1 MKDALHN
8 TMNSINHWQG
18 FRLKLFAEGCLI
30 GLCSGLVISFFRF
43 ALFWTERLRE
53 EAYLLLATA
62 PSPYLLF
69 LLPLLCLAAW
79 LLAKLVQIEPL
90 ASGSGI
96 PQVKGALMGLV
107 KLRWASTLWTKLLGG
122 IIAIGAGLSL
132 GREGP
137 SIQLGAVTAQGIS
150 RGLGR
155 TRMEERYL
163 LTSGASAGLAAAFNA
178 PLAGVIFALEEL
190 HKNFSIVVLL
200 PSMTAAVCATVVS
213 RALFGRDAI
222 FIFQQLP
229 LVPIGRHYG
238 IIILTAL
245 LAGLVGVAFNK
256 GLLSIGRFYAL
267 PCFRGRFSKL
277 LFPLLL
283 AGLLGLALPQVL
295 GGGSEL
301 INRLVQAP
309 APLSL
314 LALFLAG
321 KFAFTLFS
329 YGSGAP
335 GGFFLPMLV
344 IGALCGSLCGQ
355 ACIAWGLLEP
365 DFASNIIVISM
376 AALFAACTKAP
387 ITGMVLIMEMT
398 ASYQHLLVLAL
409 ASLVAFSVA
418 ELCGSGPIY
427 EELLLRS
434 LAQAGPEKGLQ
445 RQRNVTELAVAS
457 GSALENKLIKHVAWP
472 ANTLLVDIKRGE
484 QQLIPHGDTL
494 IRAGDYLY
502 IMTENANIPYLASL
516 AEEKAAT

>member
-18 FRLKLFAEGCLI
+18 FRLKLFAEGCII
-30 GLCSGLVISFFRF
+30 GLSSGLVISFFRF
-43 ALFWTERLRE
+43 ALFWTEKLRS
-53 EAYLLLATA
+53 EAYLFLRSA
-62 PSPYLLF
+62 PAAY
-69 LLPLLCLAAW
+69 LLPLFLFLAVIAF
-79 LLAKLVQIEPL
+79 LLTRLVKTEPL

-107 KLRWASTLWTKLLGG
+107 KLRWTSILWTKLLGG
-122 IIAIGAGLSL
+122 ILAIGAGLSL

-222 FIFQQLP
+222 FIFEELP
-229 LVPIGRHYG
+229 LVPIDHHYG
-238 IIILTAL
+238 IIILAAL
-245 LAGLVGVAFNK
+245 IAGLAGVAFNK
-256 GLLSIGRFYAL
+256 GLLSISRFYAL
-267 PCFRGRFSKL
+267 PFFKNTFAKL
-277 LFPLLL
+277 LFPLFS
-283 AGLLGLALPQVL
+283 AGVLGLYLPQVL
-295 GGGSEL
+295 GGGNEL
-301 INRLVQAP
+301 INGLVRSP
-309 APLSL
+309 APLRL
-314 LALFLAG
+314 LALFLLG
-321 KFAFTLFS
+321 KFLFTLFS

-344 IGALCGSLCGQ
+344 IGALCGGLCGQ
-355 ACIAWGLLEP
+355 ACIALGLLEP
-365 DFASNIIVISM
+365 SFAPNIIVISM

-409 ASLVAFSVA
+409 ASLVAFSAA
-418 ELCGSGPIY
+418 ELCGGRPIY

-434 LAQAGPEKGLQ
+434 LEQGKPKKDLL

-457 GSALENKLIKHVAWP
+457 GSVLENKLIKHVAWP
-472 ANTLLVDIKRGE
+472 PDTLLVDIKRGE

-494 IRAGDYLY
+494 LRAGDYLY

-516 AEEKAAT
+516 AEEKAAD